1 MSACTFFGHS
11 DCYGLDEDVL
21 RLAIEELIRKG
32 VDTFYVGNHG
42 QFDGLVFRT
51 LREFEK
57 VYPNIS
63 VSVVLAYLPT
73 QKNAPYQG
81 YDIFPEGMES
91 GPRRFAIERRNN
103 WMIRQA
109 KGGYCL
115 CYITHTWGSAC
126 KFAKRAK
133 SQGVR
138 VINLGTLLW

>member
-1 MSACTFFGHS
+1 MVCTFFGHS

-21 RLAIEELIRKG
+21 RLA
-32 VDTFYVGNHG
+32 
-42 QFDGLVFRT
+42 